1 MSIIDISEPIRVGP
15 KNLFMFNHFHCTSV
29 LFLANVI
36 ESQIILFIERFHL
49 FTCYVVSFDLHILL
63 VYRPTCI
70 GCFVY
75 LIIYASVSN
84 IKKIQFSFYLV

>member
-63 VYRPTCI
+63 VGLLILDVLYI
-70 GCFVY
+70 LSYMY
-75 LIIYASVSN
+75 LFQI
-84 IKKIQFSFYLV
+84 

>member
-1 MSIIDISEPIRVGP
+1 M
-15 KNLFMFNHFHCTSV
+15 LNHFHCVSV

-63 VYRPTCI
+63 VGLLILDVLYI
-70 GCFVY
+70 LSYMY
-75 LIIYASVSN
+75 LFQI
-84 IKKIQFSFYLV
+84 